1 MSTIFGRPTGLFFSY
16 DAIFERHDLTTLQK
30 LVYIYFCR
38 RANNNGQSTP
48 SYDDIAKDCGCHRSS
63 AIEAVNTLGKMGL
76 VVKHRRKRQNG
87 SDTSNMYVVFPPG
100 SPFDGNREVINDN
113 GKAIPKK
120 PSNFEGSSQTTPG
133 RVVQDDP
140 RGVVSGDPQKE
151 YRSVVVDRPGEE
163 KISSESASSSVEDSA
178 AFALPEDTGMPG
190 SKCQSSE
197 TQTDWKEKSPDEKAP
212 GEPPAWEMIR
222 EKVRAVTGAEISA
235 GFAREIAKKYP
246 LEKLDAVLEE
256 LRRQLSAGAEIRGV
270 GAWIRCALERDYQ
283 PDQPAARTA
292 KVKESPGSD
301 PKNSNRTP
309 RARPEVRPET
319 SYCRTPEQEQKRRE
333 FIKSLYF

>member
-76 VVKHRRKRQNG
+76 VVKHRRKRHNG

-120 PSNFEGSSQTTPG
+120 PSSFEGSSQTTPG

-151 YRSVVVDRPGEE
+151 YRSVVVVDQQPGGE
-163 KISSESASSSVEDSA
+163 KISDGETESSSVEDSA
-178 AFALPEDTGMPG
+178 AFALPASGEQESCSRADQAGPA
-190 SKCQSSE
+190 
-197 TQTDWKEKSPDEKAP
+197 EKSTWEK
-212 GEPPAWEMIR
+212 IR
-222 EKVRAVTGAEISA
+222 EDVRAVAGVDISVSFAKEI
-235 GFAREIAKKYP
+235 EKNYP
-246 LEKLDAVLEE
+246 PEKVSVVLEE
-256 LRRQLSAGAEIRGV
+256 LDRQLAQGVEIRGV
-270 GAWIRCALERDYQ
+270 GAWLRYALENDIQ
-283 PDQPAARTA
+283 PDQPVTR
-292 KVKESPGSD
+292 
-301 PKNSNRTP
+301 PKTKTIRLKDDNNRTP
-309 RARPEVRPET
+309 RARPEVRPEPGI
-319 SYCRTPEQEQKRRE
+319 SYRRTPEQEQKRKE
-333 FIKSLYF
+333 FIKSLYVGYKPGGN